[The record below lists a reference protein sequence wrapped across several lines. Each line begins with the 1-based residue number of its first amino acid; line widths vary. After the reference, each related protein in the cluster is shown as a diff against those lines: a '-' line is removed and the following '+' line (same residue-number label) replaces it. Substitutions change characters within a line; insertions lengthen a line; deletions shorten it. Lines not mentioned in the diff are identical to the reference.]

1 MDKKSKSDWLAMAEQ
16 AAENAVAALDS
27 GNGAAMYDWQH
38 LAAAHAAVAQA
49 AALART
55 AAALERVA
63 TTLADIEKLSADNND
78 RTVSM
83 LDRIATALE
92 NDNPPPAA

>member
-1 MDKKSKSDWLAMAEQ
+1 MAKKNEQPDWLKLAEE

-49 AALART
+49 AALGR
-55 AAALERVA
+55 
-63 TTLADIEKLSADNND
+63 LADNSED
-78 RTVSM
+78 RKSVV
-83 LDRIATALE
+83 
-92 NDNPPPAA
+92 